1 MSDGTAV
8 DSDLRAWLDEAERLL
23 AIEVGQA
30 VSLGD
35 GFGDVDR
42 HVERGL
48 QFEPSTIAAEHAPT
62 AGDLAAL
69 RRVLAALTDRQAV
82 AASELA
88 DVTRRRAE
96 LTRARRGMSG
106 YLTGI
111 ATIR

>member
-1 MSDGTAV
+1 MIVTTTV
-8 DSDLRAWLDEAERLL
+8 NTDLRAWLDEAERLI

-42 HVERGL
+42 HVELGL
-48 QFEPSTIAAEHAPT
+48 QFDPSTIAAEYIPT
-62 AGDLAAL
+62 PGDLAAL
-69 RRVLAALTDRQAV
+69 DRVLVALNERRAV

-88 DVTRRRAE
+88 DVARRRNE